1 MAHLTSIANYW
12 FSAYEI
18 SSNMWF
24 SLIYKKTLQIFY
36 LENPLCRLPLYWIMK
51 ILTDFWVVCYS
62 LCLNT
67 LTTGGAVDVKAM
79 KRVLRMTLL
88 PAASCVLHTA
98 HICIPNT
105 DYVPLM
111 CYMFI
116 PVTTVYAGFP
126 LHPLSISAHHAG
138 GGGWEHYVL
147 LRWNMFCEDS
157 RVCVRK
163 QMPSSLADGA
173 FACSA
178 CLRKYM
184 SGAACARGMVKALRS

>member
-1 MAHLTSIANYW
+1 MAHLTPIANYW

-67 LTTGGAVDVKAM
+67 LTTGGGCRRKSHEKGAANDV
-79 KRVLRMTLL
+79 
-88 PAASCVLHTA
+88 AASSILCVAYCPYLYSKYRLCAANVLYA
-98 HICIPNT
+98 HSSNDC
-105 DYVPLM
+105 L
-111 CYMFI
+111 CR
-116 PVTTVYAGFP
+116 FP

-138 GGGWEHYVL
+138 GGGREHYVL

-157 RVCVRK
+157 RVCEK
-163 QMPSSLADGA
+163 TDA
-173 FACSA
+173 FIS
-178 CLRKYM
+178 CLRGFR
-184 SGAACARGMVKALRS
+184 SLRLS

>member
-36 LENPLCRLPLYWIMK
+36 LENPPLQAPLLLNHENIDG
-51 ILTDFWVVCYS
+51 LRSRVLLVVPEYVD
-62 LCLNT
+62 NRV
-67 LTTGGAVDVKAM
+67 AVDVKTM

-88 PAASCVLHTA
+88 PAASYVLHTA

-111 CYMFI
+111 CYMLI

-126 LHPLSISAHHAG
+126 CIRSPFPHIMLGEG
-138 GGGWEHYVL
+138 GREHYVL

-163 QMPSSLADGA
+163 QMPSSLAYGA
-173 FACSA
+173 FARSA
-178 CLRKYM
+178 CFR
-184 SGAACARGMVKALRS
+184 